1 MISPKCI
8 FAESNSFDPYFN
20 LSFEKYLFDN
30 VQEGE
35 IVFYLWQNEK
45 TVVIGRH
52 QNAYKECNVTSLYG
66 LGGKIA
72 RRYSGGGAV
81 FHDKGNL
88 NFSIITKDE
97 LFDVKKQLNVLI
109 MALDQFGV
117 HAEFTGRN
125 DVTVLGKKFSGNAFR
140 KSNGTSCHHGTIMI
154 NVDDVI
160 LQSALNVSR
169 EKLDS
174 KGVDSVSSRVIN
186 LHDLLEDITVDS
198 MKVALKDAF
207 LHEYGADSFKETILV
222 GGKDVITGTGTS
234 SWSAAGSML
243 TMLKGLAEE
252 RQHLKSTDWIFGK
265 NKEFTNV
272 IEKRFDWGEVSMNFV
287 VEGDQIK
294 DVEIYSD
301 CLFPNFIER
310 IEQELKGHLY
320 IYSDIA
326 NTIDFGATKFD
337 GIDLTKYATELKE
350 LIAQNI

>member
-1 MISPKCI
+1 MVPLYHISDSPDGHVNLAVDEFFLDHLQPDDVMLHLYVNSGAVIIGCGQNPW
-8 FAESNSFDPYFN
+8 AECR
-20 LSFEKYLFDN
+20 LSDMENDG
-30 VQEGE
+30 VQL
-35 IVFYLWQNEK
+35 V
-45 TVVIGRH
+45 
-52 QNAYKECNVTSLYG
+52 
-66 LGGKIA
+66 
-72 RRYSGGGAV
+72 RRVSGGGAV